1 MSSMTLLRT
10 PRLTEAPSEARETNL
25 CIQFGRPSSTRSL
38 NAFFTA
44 ASATRVRFF
53 GKIQILIL
61 VSKNGFCVSLPKSEN
76 GLITD

>member
-1 MSSMTLLRT
+1 MSSMTPLQT

-44 ASATRVRFF
+44 ASTPSGIEQRVVKEFYVT
-53 GKIQILIL
+53 L
-61 VSKNGFCVSLPKSEN
+61 S
-76 GLITD
+76 